1 MINRH
6 ELFRSRVKR
15 QRPFIVALAAACFV
29 AAGAQAQSGATATVS
44 IQANQPGAV
53 VSSNLFG
60 IFFEEINFAG
70 EGGIYAEMVRNRSFR
85 NSANP
90 DYWTLV
96 TNGVATG
103 RMRVDFSQ
111 PLNTN
116 KPCSLYLT
124 MLSGSGGIG
133 AANPGF
139 WGMSLQS
146 GATYNL
152 NFYAAGSNG
161 YAGPVI
167 VQLQNAS
174 GSTIYAQA
182 SFSGLTANWQKFT
195 GSLVSSG
202 TDTNARIVLS
212 ITNAG
217 AVWLDEVSLFPQA
230 TFYNRTNGLRADLAN
245 MLAALHPSFMRY
257 PGGNYIESNTATN
270 AVRWKKSIGD
280 TALRPG
286 HLNDSW
292 GYLAHRRFRLG
303 RIPAILRR
311 HGHGAALRHQLR
323 PDARLQRQHQ
333 QHHSA

>member
-1 MINRH
+1 MTTRNNLGLILAVV
-6 ELFRSRVKR
+6 LFATT
-15 QRPFIVALAAACFV
+15 VARGQSAAAI
-29 AAGAQAQSGATATVS
+29 T
-44 IQANQPGAV
+44 IQADQPGAV

-116 KPCSLYLT
+116 KPCSLNLT
-124 MLSGSGGIG
+124 MLSGTGGIG

-139 WGMSLQS
+139 WGMSLQT

-152 NFYAAGSNG
+152 NFYAAGSNSF
-161 YAGPVI
+161 AGPVI
-167 VQLQNAS
+167 VQLQNAG
-174 GSTIYAQA
+174 GSTVYAQA
-182 SFSGLTANWQKFT
+182 SFGGLTASWQHFAA
-195 GSLVSSG
+195 SLVPSG
-202 TDTNARIVLS
+202 ADTNARIVLS

-230 TFYNRTNGLRADLAN
+230 TFHSRTNGLREDLGN
-245 MLAALHPSFMRY
+245 MLAALHPCRSF
-257 PGGNYIESNTATN
+257 S
-270 AVRWKKSIGD
+270 
-280 TALRPG
+280 
-286 HLNDSW
+286 
-292 GYLAHRRFRLG
+292 
-303 RIPAILRR
+303 AIC
-311 HGHGAALRHQLR
+311 HSQQ
-323 PDARLQRQHQ
+323 PDPCFHPL
-333 QHHSA
+333 